1 MKSGIIRQIIR
12 KLLDNLNMQSK
23 LLVNGERTNT
33 VTFYVQEQ
41 YLLRLTDSRFI

>member
-33 VTFYVQEQ
+33 VTCLFM
-41 YLLRLTDSRFI
+41 SKNNIC